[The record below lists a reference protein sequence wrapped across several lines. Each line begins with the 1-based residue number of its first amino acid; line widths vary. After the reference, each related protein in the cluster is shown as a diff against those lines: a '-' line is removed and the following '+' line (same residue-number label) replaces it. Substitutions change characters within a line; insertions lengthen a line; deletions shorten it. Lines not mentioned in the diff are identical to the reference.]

1 MAESVD
7 ESRDSENADR
17 EKKSRKR
24 YTIDDKAKILQKYY
38 EFAEKNGKA
47 SFRSMERELGV
58 HNSIIQRFVRDRDQI
73 VARVTDKDLKYDLQH
88 HIRVAMAREK
98 HVKKLEDP
106 MISEDPFKDV
116 SAGEADELEE
126 AEESLIEASPDTNDA
141 SSQDDSSSDPIVVN
155 LKSGDT
161 FAAAGHD
168 DSLQSKAKKKDLAV
182 GEKDFAAQD
191 NWSVLNLRSDASHGK
206 HDDDLHEGAPDQVKG
221 TKSGQFDE
229 LSTVEE
235 TDASIEL
242 FLSDPE
248 KTNDLQEEIVGRFS
262 LDKAKPGKFES
273 ARSRLPGAIVD
284 RMMTDRLAAA
294 RSWPGEG

>member
-24 YTIDDKAKILQKYY
+24 YTIDEKAKILQKYY

-47 SFRSMERELGV
+47 SLRSVERELGV

-88 HIRVAMAREK
+88 HIRVALAREK
-98 HVKKLEDP
+98 RVMKVEDP
-106 MISEDPFKDV
+106 IISEDPFKDV
-116 SAGEADELEE
+116 SAGEADEVEE
-126 AEESLIEASPDTNDA
+126 AEESLIEVSPDTNDA

-161 FAAAGHD
+161 FAAGHD
-168 DSLQSKAKKKDLAV
+168 DSLQSKAKRKDLAV
-182 GEKDFAAQD
+182 GEKDFAAQN
-191 NWSVLNLRSDASHGK
+191 NWSVLNLRSDVSHGK
-206 HDDDLHEGAPDQVKG
+206 PDDDLHEGAPDQVKG

-235 TDASIEL
+235 TDASIVL

-248 KTNDLQEEIVGRFS
+248 KTNDLQEVIVDRFS

-294 RSWPGEG
+294 RSWPGDG

>member
-7 ESRDSENADR
+7 ESRDSANSDR

-24 YTIDDKAKILQKYY
+24 YTIDDRAKILQKYY

-98 HVKKLEDP
+98 HVKKVEDP
-106 MISEDPFKDV
+106 IISEDPFKDV
-116 SAGEADELEE
+116 SADELEE
-126 AEESLIEASPDTNDA
+126 AEESLIEVSPDTNDA
-141 SSQDDSSSDPIVVN
+141 SSMDDSSSDPIVVN

-161 FAAAGHD
+161 FAAGHD

-182 GEKDFAAQD
+182 GEKDFAAQN
-191 NWSVLNLRSDASHGK
+191 NWSVLNLRSDASHSK
-206 HDDDLHEGAPDQVKG
+206 HDDDLHEEGAPDQVKG

-248 KTNDLQEEIVGRFS
+248 KANDLQEEVVDRFS

-294 RSWPGEG
+294 RSWPGDG